1 MISVILVNY
10 HTARHTLE
18 AVASVRA
25 QQDTAETEL
34 FVVDNS
40 VSEAETA
47 LLEANLPTTATFMR
61 NAENIGFARA
71 CNQAFELTTG
81 EFILLL
87 NPDARLLPGALS
99 RLADTLTRHPDAGAV
114 GPRVYWDDER
124 RFLMPPSTF
133 PSITGFYQ
141 EAVSRAI
148 ARFSAYPSLQFRK
161 KALQAWRSDTVFP
174 VDALSGGHV
183 LIRRSAVQRSGGL
196 FDPQF
201 FMYWEDSDLMHR
213 LKQNGYR
220 LYLDPAAG
228 CLHYYEHS
236 PAKDQR
242 IAQGWPAYLHKHLHK
257 TVGFRL
263 ADALN
268 RRLPPVHTPD
278 IATLTVQEGKLRFP
292 VPIEIQ
298 DAWLLEIGVSP
309 QLIPAIGHFGNG
321 PVAEIDAALFQRL
334 QQKMYFARLS
344 APTRQPN
351 LLYYWQWQGC
361 QHNE

>member
-10 HTARHTLE
+10 YTARHILE
-18 AVASVRA
+18 AVASVIA
-25 QQDTAETEL
+25 QQYSAETEL

-40 VSEAETA
+40 VSETETA
-47 LLEANLPTTATFMR
+47 LLEANLPTTVTFIR

-71 CNQAFELTTG
+71 CNLAFEHANG

-87 NPDARLLPGALS
+87 NPDARLLPGALPK
-99 RLADTLTRHPDAGAV
+99 LAETLSHHADAGAV

-133 PSITGFYQ
+133 PSVLGFCQ

-148 ARFSAYPSLQFRK
+148 ARLSAYPSMQFRK
-161 KALQAWRSDTVFP
+161 KALQAWTSDTVLP
-174 VDALSGGHV
+174 VDALSGGHM
-183 LIRRSAVQRSGGL
+183 LIRRSAIERSGGL

-220 LYLDPAAG
+220 LYLEPTAG

-236 PAKDQR
+236 PKKDQR
-242 IAQGWPAYLHKHLHK
+242 IARGWPAYLHKNLRK
-257 TVGFRL
+257 SAGFRL

-268 RRLPPVHTPD
+268 RRLPPVRTPD
-278 IATLTVQEGKLRFP
+278 IAPLTPQDGKLSFP
-292 VPIEIQ
+292 VPTEIQ
-298 DAWLLEIGVSP
+298 DAWLLEVGTSP
-309 QLIPAIGHFGNG
+309 QLIPAIGHFGSG
-321 PVAEIDAALFQRL
+321 PIAEIGTTLFQRL
-334 QQKMYFARLS
+334 QQKKYFARLS
-344 APTRQPN
+344 APTRRPN
-351 LLYYWQWQGC
+351 LLYYWQWQGY